1 MDEWTSKRAYFNPSD
16 CSPGKLNW
24 FAPEICIIPRCQ
36 TYIIL
41 LCELGKHSF
50 CMRSFAD
57 HTLQISDNRILQS
70 DKIQKA
76 HMMCPKCS
84 QTMLFVKIKP
94 HSFVQTKLFRREGG
108 KSENVWRAA
117 IILGFRQPTMLVSS
131 PSLES
136 LCSCRIRICIRY
148 CQTDCVSGIVVCLVR
163 LGYSLRP

>member
-1 MDEWTSKRAYFNPSD
+1 M
-16 CSPGKLNW
+16 
-24 FAPEICIIPRCQ
+24 
-36 TYIIL
+36 
-41 LCELGKHSF
+41 GKHLF

-70 DKIQKA
+70 DKIQRA

-108 KSENVWRAA
+108 EKIHPVLASFSTNHFLNLRGSYSSRPGDLNVAFQPLFFQSENVWRAA
-117 IILGFRQPTMLVSS
+117 IILGFRQAILPFSS
-131 PSLES
+131 PSLGS